1 MTPLY
6 WPALRPTYRVL
17 WCTPVEPR
25 RFPLTGPIRAVILAT
40 ALVATLGGADAAAPT
55 PDAQAAAP
63 VWNVCRLEHPSGLAS
78 VEARCGHVTV
88 PENPAQPRGRQLQLF
103 VARIPALSR
112 QASPEPLFI
121 VAGGPGLA
129 ATTFYASAAPVFAR
143 IRRHHDLIL
152 VDQRGTGRS
161 HPLLCQFDE
170 QQIWDAGEDETARVM
185 RTCRAQLA
193 TDHDLA
199 QYTTSVAVRDL
210 DAVRHALGY
219 ARISLYGSSYGTRVA
234 QHYARRYPTHT
245 QALILDGVV
254 PPTRILG
261 PSTPLDA
268 QAALERVFERC
279 RNDAACKAR
288 FGDPAADYQQL
299 RDKLSH
305 ASVNVTLNDPRSGG
319 PRQLAFTGS
328 VLSGALRLATYTADQ
343 AALLP
348 LALHLANRQGQFAP
362 LAAQFLLQ
370 ASGYDA
376 VIAYGMHNSVVCAED
391 VPFFASAPAPREKVA
406 ATFLG
411 SAQVDALQAL
421 CTDWPRGPV
430 DADFHEPLHSDVP
443 ALLLSGT
450 ADPVTPASFG
460 DEAALG
466 FRYALHLKL
475 PDQGHGQLVQPCM
488 DGIMAA
494 FLDAAHPG
502 ANPSPDTTC
511 LAHAIPAPFFLSMN
525 GPGP

>member
-1 MTPLY
+1 VAQRSFILIGLILCSALAGAGDAP
-6 WPALRPTYRVL
+6 PA
-17 WCTPVEPR
+17 PR
-25 RFPLTGPIRAVILAT
+25 T
-40 ALVATLGGADAAAPT
+40 AAAP
-55 PDAQAAAP
+55 PRWSP
-63 VWNVCRLEHPSGLAS
+63 CRLEHPSGLAS
-78 VEARCGHVTV
+78 VEAQCGRVVV
-88 PENPAQPRGRQLQLF
+88 PENPSRPAGRQLRIF

-121 VAGGPGLA
+121 LAGGPGLA

-170 QQIWDAGEDETARVM
+170 QQIWDAGEEETARVM
-185 RTCRAQLA
+185 RDCRARLA

-210 DAVRHALGY
+210 DAVRQALGY
-219 ARISLYGSSYGTRVA
+219 GRISLYGSSYGTRVA
-234 QHYARRYPTHT
+234 QHYARRFASHT

-268 QAALERVFERC
+268 QRALEQVFERC
-279 RNDAACKAR
+279 RGDAACR
-288 FGDPAADYQQL
+288 QHFGDPAQDYQQL
-299 RDKLSH
+299 RDKLARSP
-305 ASVNVTLNDPRSGG
+305 VTVSLNDPRSGE
-319 PRQLAFTGS
+319 PRQFAFTDS
-328 VLSGALRLATYTADQ
+328 VLAGALRLGTYTADQ

-348 LALHLANRQGQFAP
+348 LALHLANKKNQFAP

-376 VIAYGMHNSVVCAED
+376 VLAYGMHNSVVCAED
-391 VPFFASAPAPREKVA
+391 VPFFAAARISREQLA
-406 ATFLG
+406 STFLG
-411 SAQVDALQAL
+411 AAQIDALQAL
-421 CTDWPRGPV
+421 CADWPRGPV
-430 DADFHEPLHSDVP
+430 DADFHTRLDSQVP

-502 ANPSPDTTC
+502 ASPSPDTSC
-511 LAHAIPAPFFLSMN
+511 LSHVVAAPFFLSMN

>member
-1 MTPLY
+1 MPRFTP
-6 WPALRPTYRVL
+6 
-17 WCTPVEPR
+17 
-25 RFPLTGPIRAVILAT
+25 
-40 ALVATLGGADAAAPT
+40 
-55 PDAQAAAP
+55 
-63 VWNVCRLEHPSGLAS
+63 CRLQHPSGITS
-78 VEARCGHVTV
+78 VEAQCGHVTV
-88 PENPAQPRGRQLQLF
+88 PENPAQPAGRQLQIF

-121 VAGGPGLA
+121 LAGGPGLA
-129 ATTFYASAAPVFAR
+129 ATTFYAGTAPVFAR
-143 IRRHHDLIL
+143 IRRHHDLII

-185 RTCRAQLA
+185 RDCRAQLA

-210 DAVRHALGY
+210 DLVRAALGY
-219 ARISLYGSSYGTRVA
+219 SQISLYGSSYGTRVA
-234 QHYARRYPTHT
+234 QHYARRFPAHT
-245 QALILDGVV
+245 RALILDGVV

-268 QAALERVFERC
+268 ERALEQVFERC
-279 RNDAACKAR
+279 RNDAGCR
-288 FGDPAADYQQL
+288 QQFGDPAQDYRQL
-299 RDKLSH
+299 RDKLARAAVMVS
-305 ASVNVTLNDPRSGG
+305 LNDPRSAE
-319 PRQLAFTGS
+319 PRQFAFTSS
-328 VLSGALRLATYTADQ
+328 VLAGALRLGTYTADQ

-348 LALHLANRQGQFAP
+348 LTLHLANQKNQFAP

-376 VIAYGMHNSVVCAED
+376 VLAYGMHNSVVCAED
-391 VPFFASAPAPREKVA
+391 VPFFSNAPIPREQLA

-421 CTDWPRGPV
+421 CADWPRGPI
-430 DADFHEPLHSDVP
+430 DADFHERMDSPVP

-466 FRYALHLKL
+466 FHYALHLKL

-494 FLDAAHPG
+494 FLDAARPG
-502 ANPSPDTTC
+502 ARPSPDTSC
-511 LAHAIPAPFFLSMN
+511 LAHVAAAPFFLSMN

>member
-1 MTPLY
+1 VARRSFIF
-6 WPALRPTYRVL
+6 PAL
-17 WCTPVEPR
+17 
-25 RFPLTGPIRAVILAT
+25 ILCSALAGASDAPPGSSSGAT
-40 ALVATLGGADAAAPT
+40 APGAALSAPAAPRFT
-55 PDAQAAAP
+55 P
-63 VWNVCRLEHPSGLAS
+63 CRLEHPSGITS

-88 PENPAQPRGRQLQLF
+88 PENPAQPTGRQLQIF

-121 VAGGPGLA
+121 LAGGPGLA
-129 ATTFYASAAPVFAR
+129 ATTFYASTAPVFAR
-143 IRRHHDLIL
+143 IRRHHDLII

-170 QQIWDAGEDETARVM
+170 QQIWDAGEAETARVM
-185 RTCRAQLA
+185 RECRAQLS

-210 DAVRHALGY
+210 DLVRAALGY
-219 ARISLYGSSYGTRVA
+219 SQISLYGSSYGTRVA
-234 QHYARRYPTHT
+234 QHYARRFPTHT
-245 QALILDGVV
+245 RALILDGVV

-268 QAALERVFERC
+268 EHALEQVFERC
-279 RNDAACKAR
+279 RKDAACR
-288 FGDPAADYQQL
+288 QQFGDPAQDYQQL
-299 RDKLSH
+299 RDKLARAAVMVSM
-305 ASVNVTLNDPRSGG
+305 NDPRSGE

-328 VLSGALRLATYTADQ
+328 VLAGALRLGTYTADQ

-348 LALHLANRQGQFAP
+348 LTLHLANQKNQFAP

-376 VIAYGMHNSVVCAED
+376 VLAYGMHNSVVCTED
-391 VPFFASAPAPREKVA
+391 VPFFSSVRIAREAVA

-421 CTDWPRGPV
+421 CADWPRGPI
-430 DADFHEPLHSDVP
+430 DRDFHERMDSPVP

-466 FRYALHLKL
+466 FHYALHLKL

-494 FLDAAHPG
+494 FLDAAQPG
-502 ANPSPDTTC
+502 ARPAPDTSC
-511 LAHAIPAPFFLSMN
+511 LSRVAAAPFFLSMN

>member
-1 MTPLY
+1 M
-6 WPALRPTYRVL
+6 
-17 WCTPVEPR
+17 E
-25 RFPLTGPIRAVILAT
+25 
-40 ALVATLGGADAAAPT
+40 
-55 PDAQAAAP
+55 AQ
-63 VWNVCRLEHPSGLAS
+63 
-78 VEARCGHVTV
+78 CGRVTV
-88 PENPAQPRGRQLQLF
+88 PENPAQPAGRKLQIF

-121 VAGGPGLA
+121 LAGGPGLA
-129 ATTFYASAAPVFAR
+129 ATTFYASTAPVFAR
-143 IRRHHDLIL
+143 IRRRHDLIL

-170 QQIWDAGEDETARVM
+170 QQIWDAGEEETARVM
-185 RTCRAQLA
+185 RACRAQLA

-210 DAVRHALGY
+210 DAVRSALGY
-219 ARISLYGSSYGTRVA
+219 SQISLYGSSYGTRVA
-234 QHYARRYPTHT
+234 QHYARRFPTHT
-245 QALILDGVV
+245 RALILDGVV

-268 QAALERVFERC
+268 ERALKQVFERC
-279 RNDAACKAR
+279 RNDAACRQR
-288 FGDPAADYQQL
+288 FGDPAQDYQQL
-299 RDKLSH
+299 RDKLARAAVMVS
-305 ASVNVTLNDPRSGG
+305 LNDPRSGE
-319 PRQLAFTGS
+319 PRQLAFNGS
-328 VLSGALRLATYTADQ
+328 VLAGALRLGTYTADQ

-348 LALHLANRQGQFAP
+348 LTLHLANRKNQFAP

-376 VIAYGMHNSVVCAED
+376 VLAYGMHNSVVCAED
-391 VPFFASAPAPREKVA
+391 VPFFATARIPRDELA

-421 CTDWPRGPV
+421 CADWPRGPI
-430 DADFHEPLHSDVP
+430 DADLHERMDSPVP

-494 FLDAAHPG
+494 FLDAALPG
-502 ANPSPDTTC
+502 ARPSPDTTC
-511 LAHAIPAPFFLSMN
+511 LSHVAPAPFFLSMN